1 MMTYL
6 PLLGIGDLG
15 GSDGASGGGATLGL
29 VDGAHV
35 VVKVAN
41 EAGLGG
47 VHGLEVLVDNG
58 VVGTL
63 EAKGGAVALLAVGVD
78 VEGVGLVGGGLED
91 AVDLDALVLGAD
103 LGGDEVHPVVEGL
116 GGVLSHVEDLLARA
130 GLVEGLGLVNGVA
143 ISPDVL
149 GDVAVKGVGGGG
161 ASVDVREAGLNVV
174 DLGAEE
180 GKLRSGGVLHN
191 DGTGLGLGGVAG
203 EVLAVVVDHVGGRD
217 AHVDN
222 LAGNLDGVGE
232 LAVDDVGAGGALVGV
247 LG

>member
-6 PLLGIGDLG
+6 PCSASAIWKGGLLAGVALLVLNVEDDDVLALLGIGDLG

-103 LGGDEVHPVVEGL
+103 LGGDVVHAVVEGL
-116 GGVLSHVEDLLARA
+116 GGVLSHVEDL
-130 GLVEGLGLVNGVA
+130 
-143 ISPDVL
+143 
-149 GDVAVKGVGGGG
+149 
-161 ASVDVREAGLNVV
+161 
-174 DLGAEE
+174 
-180 GKLRSGGVLHN
+180 
-191 DGTGLGLGGVAG
+191 
-203 EVLAVVVDHVGGRD
+203 
-217 AHVDN
+217 
-222 LAGNLDGVGE
+222 
-232 LAVDDVGAGGALVGV
+232 
-247 LG
+247 